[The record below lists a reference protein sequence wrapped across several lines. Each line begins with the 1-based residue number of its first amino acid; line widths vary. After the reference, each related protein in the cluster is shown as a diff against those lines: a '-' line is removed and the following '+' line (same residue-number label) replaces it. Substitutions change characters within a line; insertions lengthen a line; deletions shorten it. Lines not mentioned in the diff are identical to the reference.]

1 MGKLAE
7 FSTRG
12 SKTGQTQRMRIYSL
26 HEDQIELITTAL
38 EKAREE
44 SETEYDSVALTNIC
58 LSYLGG
64 GKITASASPPKA
76 NAI

>member
-1 MGKLAE
+1 MAKHAE

-26 HEDQIELITTAL
+26 HEDQIQLITTAL

-44 SETEYDSVALTNIC
+44 SDTEYDSVALTNIC
-58 LSYLGG
+58 MSYLAG
-64 GKITASASPPKA
+64 GKLPTIVSPPKA
-76 NAI
+76 NAV

>member
-1 MGKLAE
+1 MAKQAE

-26 HEDQIELITTAL
+26 HEDQIELITLAF

-58 LSYLGG
+58 MAYLSGG
-64 GKITASASPPKA
+64 RLPAIASPPKA
-76 NAI
+76 NTV

>member
-26 HEDQIELITTAL
+26 HEDQIELITAAL
-38 EKAREE
+38 EIARIQ
-44 SETEYDSVALTNIC
+44 SDTEYDSIPSTNIC
-58 LSYLGG
+58 MAYLSSGG
-64 GKITASASPPKA
+64 HPANASPPKA